1 MEIVLKSTLTG
12 VLDGKP
18 CKLQPYRAVLDDDGR
33 DGVRLA
39 VQQPFRDG
47 SYGNVGRWYL
57 KTLFK
62 NLDDSL
68 WIDYG
73 QRWEARG
80 MIGVLE
86 EALGH
91 VEFKLKGGLE

>member
-12 VLDGKP
+12 VLNGKP
-18 CKLQPYRAVLDDDGR
+18 CKLQPYRAVLIDEGKD
-33 DGVRLA
+33 VL
-39 VQQPFRDG
+39 VSFQQPFKDG
-47 SYGNVGRWYL
+47 SYGGIGRWYL
-57 KTLFK
+57 KMLFK
-62 NLDDSL
+62 DLDDSL

-73 QRWEARG
+73 QRWEVRG

-91 VEFKLKGGLE
+91 VEFKLKGGSE